1 MINEPRKDIIEGR
14 NPVMEALRSGRTID
28 KILVQNGEKQG
39 SIIKILKLAK
49 EGSIAV
55 SYVEKAKLDSLAS
68 TKAHQ
73 GVIAYVA
80 AKEYV
85 SLKDIINS
93 AAQKGESENSESNK
107 SRR

>member
-1 MINEPRKDIIEGR
+1 MDNQNRTDIIEGR

-28 KILVQNGEKQG
+28 KLLVQTGDKQG
-39 SIIKILKLAK
+39 SLIKILKMAK
-49 EGSIAV
+49 EAHIAV

-85 SLKDIINS
+85 SLKDIINI
-93 AAQKGESENSESNK
+93 AREKKRKPLRYNM
-107 SRR
+107 R